1 MPTRTTCSGAIVIWT
16 VFIVISINSPIRF
29 VNGFLNA
36 IYIEDALAVGELF
49 DRCVARLALA
59 RLD

>member
-1 MPTRTTCSGAIVIWT
+1 MPTRTTCSGAIIIWT
-16 VFIVISINSPIRF
+16 VFIVIFINSPIRL

-49 DRCVARLALA
+49 DRYVARLALA